1 MCYKFVIRIQFCIHR
16 WARTLTFLQKGQH
29 SCTFCIIHNNN
40 ENLLF
45 SSVIIFSRVFLDD
58 STFLEFYSWCNPRLT
73 YFTAALEIFWNSSQ
87 FSYSLTSFPSH
98 NWFKIFRFF
107 IHFGISKEFA
117 PEFHCNSLF
126 IIYLSRVLC
135 LSYSCLSSCHN
146 CGTLCYS
153 FSFNNHTDSG
163 DEGEGLKRE
172 GYRWRDRKGT
182 DCRGR
187 VWRDFSLFKPYLIN
201 MNVHSATCSCYVE
214 LYKQWCTL
222 ADFFPN
228 WNFRG
233 VFSTLVLPFIFV
245 PLPSVC
251 LRFMSVIQQYIRIN
265 IRREE

>member
-1 MCYKFVIRIQFCIHR
+1 MLSIPSLLLPPFRRSFSIFVEC
-16 WARTLTFLQKGQH
+16 
-29 SCTFCIIHNNN
+29 
-40 ENLLF
+40 
-45 SSVIIFSRVFLDD
+45 
-58 STFLEFYSWCNPRLT
+58 EF
-73 YFTAALEIFWNSSQ
+73 I
-87 FSYSLTSFPSH
+87 
-98 NWFKIFRFF
+98 
-107 IHFGISKEFA
+107 
-117 PEFHCNSLF
+117 

-153 FSFNNHTDSG
+153 FSFNNQTDSG

-172 GYRWRDRKGT
+172 LYRWRDRKGT

-201 MNVHSATCSCYVE
+201 MNVHSATFSCSVE

-233 VFSTLVLPFIFV
+233 VFSTLFAVYLCTITQCVFKMH
-245 PLPSVC
+245 VC
-251 LRFMSVIQQYIRIN
+251 NTTIYKNKYKKRR
-265 IRREE
+265 IRRGRI